1 MVSGPNLAPNRHLF
15 QLRAPLRLCTSSRHL
30 FIQASRALRS
40 PPALPSCLSA
50 LSATWSIKVILPRVR
65 LAPSQCHLQPPQPLH
80 PRAHTAPGVPAT
92 TDPPARGGQR
102 PTTTWTGLHRRSRM
116 IGRIT
121 VSSEM
126 GAGTTSTT
134 SCCHM
139 A

>member
-15 QLRAPLRLCTSSRHL
+15 QLRAPLRLCTLSRHL

-40 PPALPSCLSA
+40 PLALPSCLSA
-50 LSATWSIKVILPRVR
+50 LSATCSIRTIHPEAR
-65 LAPSQCHLQPPQPLH
+65 LAPSQCHLQQPRQLRL
-80 PRAHTAPGVPAT
+80 RALTAPGAPAT
-92 TDPPARGGQR
+92 TDPPARRGQR
-102 PTTTWTGLHRRSRM
+102 PTTTSTGLHRRSRM

-126 GAGTTSTT
+126 GGGTTSTT
-134 SCCHM
+134 SCCRM